1 VIEAAGLGYEIQV
14 PLSTYEA
21 MGTGAAAA
29 KEEGDVRLL
38 LQLVV
43 RETEWRLFGFA
54 TVGERAVFRAL
65 LRVNGVGPTL
75 ALSLLSGLAPG
86 EFRAA
91 VVDGDVRA
99 LTQVKGVGKK
109 TAERIVVELKDVVE
123 KELGDVEAVQGPKI
137 PQVHEEIVGNAVRAL
152 MALGLPATEARRRV
166 QAHLDDAA
174 RDEEDQP
181 ILSDLV
187 RQALR
192 G

>member
-1 VIEAAGLGYEIQV
+1 
-14 PLSTYEA
+14 
-21 MGTGAAAA
+21 M
-29 KEEGDVRLL
+29 
-38 LQLVV
+38 
-43 RETEWRLFGFA
+43 
-54 TVGERAVFRAL
+54 
-65 LRVNGVGPTL
+65 NGVGPTL

-109 TAERIVVELKDVVE
+109 TAERILVELKDVVE
-123 KELGDVEAVQGPKI
+123 KELGDVEAAQGPKI
-137 PQVHEEIVGNAVRAL
+137 PAVHEEIVGNAVRAL